1 MINNPMTIIDCH
13 RIICDTGRVENSA
26 NSFREMLG
34 DIRRIGLARRVT
46 LESVRGHSWGGGRCP
61 DRPFEEEKCQE

>member
-13 RIICDTGRVENSA
+13 RIICDTGRVKNSA

-34 DIRRIGLARRVT
+34 DIRRIGLEASGA
-46 LESVRGHSWGGGRCP
+46 LESSSSSIPGGMS
-61 DRPFEEEKCQE
+61 